1 MLQNVWDSSC
11 CQESSASLLL
21 DQQNLGRKEVGSDTW
36 LVVMD
41 HQGRRSRLKSS
52 SATSRPQSLLE
63 IFEANFYSIPSRQG
77 KKTNQCH
84 GTVALASSAPLWI
97 IKIRISGIVS
107 VKKGSFSSIFANLNW
122 LVTSSQCKEHIRYLI
137 FQSLTVLSA
146 FSFFHFDKSSN
157 ICKNGNAAEN
167 KDLWTNWKKLKL
179 GFWIPIIPNP
189 SL

>member
-41 HQGRRSRLKSS
+41 HQN
-52 SATSRPQSLLE
+52 Q
-63 IFEANFYSIPSRQG
+63 NFRYSIS
-77 KKTNQCH
+77 
-84 GTVALASSAPLWI
+84 
-97 IKIRISGIVS
+97 
-107 VKKGSFSSIFANLNW
+107 KKGSFSSIFANLTW
-122 LVTSSQCKEHIRYLI
+122 LVTSTQCKEHIRYLI

-157 ICKNGNAAEN
+157 ICKNGNA
-167 KDLWTNWKKLKL
+167 DLWTNWKKLKL

>member
-41 HQGRRSRLKSS
+41 HHNQNSR
-52 SATSRPQSLLE
+52 
-63 IFEANFYSIPSRQG
+63 YSIS
-77 KKTNQCH
+77 
-84 GTVALASSAPLWI
+84 
-97 IKIRISGIVS
+97 
-107 VKKGSFSSIFANLNW
+107 KKGSFSSILM
-122 LVTSSQCKEHIRYLI
+122 TSSQCKEHIRYLI

-157 ICKNGNAAEN
+157 MCKNGNAAEN
-167 KDLWTNWKKLKL
+167 KDL
-179 GFWIPIIPNP
+179 
-189 SL
+189 